1 MLRAGEKVDLVFAD
15 ITMADG
21 INGLEL
27 AEIMKNDFPN
37 IPILLTS
44 DDASDAVAR
53 GFQVIRKPYLME
65 ELGMWLRRFFGLR
78 ST

>member
-1 MLRAGEKVDLVFAD
+1 
-15 ITMADG
+15 
-21 INGLEL
+21 
-27 AEIMKNDFPN
+27 MKNDFPN

-65 ELGMWLRRFFGLR
+65 ELGMWLRRLFGIR